1 MKDSKKIVAVLLS
14 AGMLSAS
21 MTSLAADDIKIFV
34 DDKQLE
40 CPVSPII
47 ENERTLVP
55 MRAIFEALGAK
66 VDWNGETRTVTA
78 TRGDDVMK
86 ITIDSNELFK
96 NDEAIT
102 LDVPAK
108 IVDDSTLVPVRAVSE
123 SFDAKVSWDGETQS
137 VIIATD
143 VQPIET
149 ISPTEEPTA
158 TIEPTETATPNK
170 EKKSNFS
177 DEDLETLKSKKSVI
191 RYQFEQQYLPNF
203 VFENKNSMYKNIMDM
218 KSFGELVFDQWDKLV
233 RTNAIEI
240 QINSQTE
247 YDMSEIMKEY
257 NNDLESYY
265 NDVLSDAELDA
276 ESMFYGVTS
285 AESDAGIR
293 YGVAIFKEADSMV
306 DCKMLGISAT
316 KDGKVRYF
324 TAEND
329 IMTPESWFFCEVTES
344 DRRSIS
350 MFNKVDESTDIT
362 TFLNCMTSTV
372 EKGNK

>member
-1 MKDSKKIVAVLLS
+1 MLATGVL
-14 AGMLSAS
+14 GAS
-21 MTSLAADDIKIFV
+21 ITSFAADDIKIFV
-34 DDKQLE
+34 DDKMLE

-66 VDWNGETRTVTA
+66 VDWDGEKRTVTA
-78 TRGDDVMK
+78 TRGEDVMK

-96 NDEAIT
+96 NDEAIA

-123 SFDAKVSWDGETQS
+123 SFDAKVSWDEGTQS
-137 VIIATD
+137 VIIATE
-143 VQPIET
+143 VQPAET
-149 ISPTEEPTA
+149 IA
-158 TIEPTETATPNK
+158 PTETVISNK

-177 DEDLETLKSKKSVI
+177 DEDLESLKSKKRVI
-191 RYQFEQQYLPNF
+191 RYQFEQQYFPSF
-203 VFENKNSMYKNIMDM
+203 VFGNKNSMYNNMMDINA
-218 KSFGELVFDQWDKLV
+218 FGELAFEQWDKLV
-233 RTNAIEI
+233 RTVAIEI
-240 QINSQTE
+240 QTNSQTE
-247 YDMSEIMKEY
+247 YNMNEIMKEY

-276 ESMFYGVTS
+276 EYMFYGATS
-285 AESDAGIR
+285 MDSDAGIR
-293 YGVAIFKEADSMV
+293 YGVVIFNEADSMV

-344 DRRSIS
+344 SRGTIGT
-350 MFNKVDESTDIT
+350 FNKVDEATDIT
-362 TFLNCMTSTV
+362 TFANYMASVV
-372 EKGNK
+372 EKDNK